1 MLQSFKT
8 ENLISEP
15 RINVH
20 ILAKYIYFAET
31 NHVCLL
37 SNFIHAVEP
46 MYVVWTPW
54 DQSNV
59 SLLSRC
65 FDFPGQLM

>member
-1 MLQSFKT
+1 MDKRRQIPHATKFQGRK
-8 ENLISEP
+8 LISEP
-15 RINVH
+15 HINIH
-20 ILAKYIYFAET
+20 ILAKYFAET

-54 DQSNV
+54 DQ
-59 SLLSRC
+59 
-65 FDFPGQLM
+65 